1 VDAADD
7 RRPDALVRG
16 ALVTLVVG
24 AVHRCPGQG
33 VGFDAARERHTDIGP
48 GGEAVTPHPH
58 WARGAFAVA
67 LLFFVHEALLRG
79 LRIDGVRP
87 DILLG
92 AGIVAA
98 VVAGPELGSVMA
110 FVLEVLADL
119 FVNTPFGLSALAAC
133 TVAFLAGTVRSSL
146 GTHTRLAVPTLTFL
160 GSMAAVL
167 LWALVGTVLG
177 LPALLHPHL
186 VTVSLVIATVNLAV
200 CAPLALLM
208 RWVFVPAAE
217 RAYAT

>member
-1 VDAADD
+1 MTA
-7 RRPDALVRG
+7 
-16 ALVTLVVG
+16 
-24 AVHRCPGQG
+24 
-33 VGFDAARERHTDIGP
+33 
-48 GGEAVTPHPH
+48 HPH
-58 WARGAFAVA
+58 WVRGAFAVA
-67 LLFFVHEALLRG
+67 LLFFIHEGLLRG

-92 AGIVAA
+92 AAIVAG
-98 VVAGPELGSVMA
+98 VVAGPEVGAVVA

-133 TVAFLAGTVRSSL
+133 TVAFLAGSVRSSL
-146 GTHTRLAVPTLTFL
+146 GTNTRLAVPTLTFL
-160 GSMAAVL
+160 GSMAAVV

-186 VTVSLVIATVNLAV
+186 ITIALVVACVNLVV

-208 RWVFVPAAE
+208 RWVFVPEAE
-217 RAYAT
+217 RGYAR

>member
-1 VDAADD
+1 M
-7 RRPDALVRG
+7 
-16 ALVTLVVG
+16 
-24 AVHRCPGQG
+24 
-33 VGFDAARERHTDIGP
+33 
-48 GGEAVTPHPH
+48 TPHPH
-58 WARGAFAVA
+58 WGRGVFAVA

-98 VVAGPELGSVMA
+98 VVGGPELGAVMA

-133 TVAFLAGTVRSSL
+133 TVAFLAGSVRSSL
-146 GTHTRLAVPTLTFL
+146 GTHAKLAVPALTFL
-160 GSMAAVL
+160 GSIAAVV

-186 VTVSLVIATVNLAV
+186 LAIALVVAAVNLV
-200 CAPLALLM
+200 VSAPLAVLM
-208 RWVFVPAAE
+208 RWVFEPTPEGSYAA
-217 RAYAT
+217 

>member
-1 VDAADD
+1 MTAQA
-7 RRPDALVRG
+7 
-16 ALVTLVVG
+16 
-24 AVHRCPGQG
+24 
-33 VGFDAARERHTDIGP
+33 
-48 GGEAVTPHPH
+48 H
-58 WARGAFAVA
+58 WARAVFAVA
-67 LLFFVHEALLRG
+67 LLFFFHEAVLRS

-98 VVAGPELGSVMA
+98 VVAGPELGAVMA
-110 FVLEVLADL
+110 FVLAVLGDL

-133 TVAFLAGTVRSSL
+133 TVAFLAGSVRSSL
-146 GTHTRLAVPTLTFL
+146 GTHTRLAVPALTFL
-160 GSMAAVL
+160 GSMGAVV

-186 VTVSLVIATVNLAV
+186 VTVAVVTASVNLVV

-208 RWVFVPAAE
+208 HWVFTPIVERGYAA
-217 RAYAT
+217 

>member
-1 VDAADD
+1 M
-7 RRPDALVRG
+7 
-16 ALVTLVVG
+16 
-24 AVHRCPGQG
+24 
-33 VGFDAARERHTDIGP
+33 
-48 GGEAVTPHPH
+48 TPRPH
-58 WARGAFAVA
+58 WVRAAFAVA

-98 VVAGPELGSVMA
+98 VVGGPELGALMA
-110 FVLEVLADL
+110 FVLEALGDL
-119 FVNTPFGLSALAAC
+119 FVNTPFGLSALVAC
-133 TVAFLAGTVRSSL
+133 TVAFLAGSVRSTL
-146 GTHTRLAVPTLTFL
+146 GTHARYAVPVLTFL
-160 GSMAAVL
+160 GSIAAVV

-186 VTVSLVIATVNLAV
+186 VTVALVIATVNLVV

-208 RWVFVPAAE
+208 QWVAPSSALTSSDRGIAA
-217 RAYAT
+217 